1 VDFSYSEEQQMLQ
14 ESVQKFVMQ
23 KYDFYTRDD
32 IIKSEAGYSAENWTM
47 FAELGWLTVPFT
59 EEDGGFGG
67 NAVDLMVMMEE
78 FGKACWSSLT
88 SPVPVM
94 GGTLIADLGNEEQKG
109 RADSADHGR
118 CDDYGSSLRGAGQP
132 LQSAQCKD
140 HGYSRRR

>member
-1 VDFSYSEEQQMLQ
+1 MDFSYSEEQQMLQ

-47 FAELGWLTVPFT
+47 FSELGWLTVPFT

-78 FGKACWSSLT
+78 FGKGMLVEPYLSCAL
-88 SPVPVM
+88 M

-109 RADSADHGR
+109 CLLYTSDAADE
-118 CDDYGSSLRGAGQP
+118 
-132 LQSAQCKD
+132 
-140 HGYSRRR
+140 

>member
-1 VDFSYSEEQQMLQ
+1 MDFSYSEEQQMLQ

-32 IIKSEAGYSAENWTM
+32 IIKSEAGYSAGNWTM

-78 FGKACWSSLT
+78 FGKGMLVEPYLSCA
-88 SPVPVM
+88 VM
-94 GGTLIADLGNEEQKG
+94 GHADRRSRQRRAKG
-109 RADSADHGR
+109 RADPADHGR
-118 CDDYGSSLRGAGQP
+118 CDDYGSGLCRA
-132 LQSAQCKD
+132 
-140 HGYSRRR
+140 R